1 MRRRERRMP
10 LELDGHMLRDIG
22 LTRAEYCFLLMS
34 RATTAPD
41 RSQKP
46 QESPRSAAVSSLHF
60 KRGRIPQT

>member
-1 MRRRERRMP
+1 MRRMP
-10 LELDGHMLRDIG
+10 LELDGHILRDIG

-34 RATTAPD
+34 RATTAP

-46 QESPRSAAVSSLHF
+46 PESPRSAAISCLRF